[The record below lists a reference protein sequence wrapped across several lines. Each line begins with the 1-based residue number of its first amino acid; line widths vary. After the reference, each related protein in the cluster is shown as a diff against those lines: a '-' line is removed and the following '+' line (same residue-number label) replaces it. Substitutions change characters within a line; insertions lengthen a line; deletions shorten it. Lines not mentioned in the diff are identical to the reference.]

1 MTVTGSH
8 EKTIIYGALSLDGKQ
23 FFRQH
28 ERFDSLSFIAY
39 LEKVRKKF
47 RKVIMI
53 VDRASQ
59 HRSKTVKE
67 YLQRNMDTIKVEYF
81 PVGSPEFNAVEECWR
96 QGKKN
101 MLSNCYSNFSNV
113 KRAISRYY
121 RTKRFNLNI
130 KKYLLRST
138 N

>member
-1 MTVTGSH
+1 M
-8 EKTIIYGALSLDGKQ
+8 
-23 FFRQH
+23 
-28 ERFDSLSFIAY
+28 
-39 LEKVRKKF
+39 
-47 RKVIMI
+47 
-53 VDRASQ
+53 
-59 HRSKTVKE
+59 VKE

-101 MLSNCYSNFSNV
+101 MLSDCYSNFSNV
-113 KRAISRYY
+113 KRAAISRYY